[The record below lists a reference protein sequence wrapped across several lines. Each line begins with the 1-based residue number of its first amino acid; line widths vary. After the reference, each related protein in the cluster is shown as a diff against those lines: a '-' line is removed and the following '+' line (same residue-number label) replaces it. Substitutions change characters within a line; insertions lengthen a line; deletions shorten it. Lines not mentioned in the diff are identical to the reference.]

1 MGSNTDFTK
10 LIKLI
15 EAKQFKGALDEIKA
29 LETSDLSLKFIEIYC
44 LIEAKKTRSLK
55 NKLKDLLEQ
64 DPENELLLKVD
75 LFLESQSDENPL
87 NEFVAAFMNFNKT
100 ELSKMNAPQLDK
112 LLHQIIV
119 KPTIK

>member
-1 MGSNTDFTK
+1 MDSNTDFTK

-44 LIEAKKTRSLK
+44 LIEAKQKREAKS
-55 NKLKDLLEQ
+55 KLKKLRKQLS
-64 DPENELLLKVD
+64 ENELLLKVQ
-75 LFLESQSDENPL
+75 LFFNSKKDENPL
-87 NEFVAAFMNFNKT
+87 NEFVAAFINFNQT
-100 ELSKMNAPQLDK
+100 ELSKMNEQQLNK